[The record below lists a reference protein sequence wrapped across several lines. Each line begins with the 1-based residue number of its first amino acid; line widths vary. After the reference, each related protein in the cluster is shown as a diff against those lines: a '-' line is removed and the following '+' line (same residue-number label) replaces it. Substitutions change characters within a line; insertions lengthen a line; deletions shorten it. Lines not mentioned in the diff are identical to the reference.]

1 MTTINAKKDLSP
13 FKDNNISAI
22 ESSKNKVFYYQPN
35 R

>member
-22 ESSKNKVFYYQPN
+22 ESNKNKKEVFYY
-35 R
+35 